1 MKDNE
6 KHRDLYEQYKRLEE
20 WQARKYTAACPLAV
34 YVYQNGQQDPVA
46 WVEDNQPVCAEGSMI
61 SVIVQGDQKIFL
73 FYDNA
78 QYGFRYVG
86 NGAGNLDV
94 TIQEFDQAGALAR
107 TVAYIALPLSV
118 GQAYTSKGTKSE
130 GGNDLLYDGVEADG
144 R

>member
-61 SVIVQGDQKIFL
+61 SVVIEGDQKIFL

-118 GQAYTSKGTKSE
+118 
-130 GGNDLLYDGVEADG
+130 
-144 R
+144 